1 MNATGGLGKG
11 LGELF
16 ARTDGIQNPRPG
28 VQPASNTASAPLG
41 DGSYLAELPVR
52 SISPNPRQP
61 RQVFDEDELREL
73 ADSLREIGL
82 LQPIVVRR
90 RGSESYEIIMG
101 ERRWRAAQLA
111 GLASLPAIVRAT
123 DDSAMLTDALLE
135 NLQRVQLNPLEEA
148 AAYQQLMNDF
158 NITQDELATRI
169 KRSRPQISN
178 TIRLLKLP
186 PTVQRKI
193 AAGVL
198 SAGHARALLGLPD
211 ADRQERLATKIIA
224 EGLSVR
230 ATEELVT
237 LQTRGAAKPARAT
250 VAKDPDPRLEQIAY
264 RLEDRLDTRVRVE
277 MGKRHGRITIEFA
290 GADDL
295 ERLVEL
301 LDPASNS

>member
-16 ARTDGIQNPRPG
+16 ARTDGTPSTRSGAQRLPD
-28 VQPASNTASAPLG
+28 TASAPLG
-41 DGSYLAELPVR
+41 DGSYLAELPVQ
-52 SISPNPRQP
+52 SIAPNPRQP
-61 RQVFDEDELREL
+61 RQVFDEDELHEL

-82 LQPIVVRR
+82 LQPIVVRQ
-90 RGSESYEIIMG
+90 RGVQFYEIIMG

-111 GLASLPAIVRAT
+111 GLTNLPAIVRAT
-123 DDSAMLTDALLE
+123 EDSAMLTDALLE

-148 AAYQQLMNDF
+148 AAYQQLMSDF
-158 NITQDELATRI
+158 NITQEELANRI

-186 PTVQRKI
+186 TTVQHKI

-198 SAGHARALLGLPD
+198 SAGHARALLGLSD
-211 ADRQERLATKIIA
+211 ADQQERLASKIIA

-237 LQTRGAAKPARAT
+237 VHTRTAAKPARAR
-250 VAKDPDPRLEQIAY
+250 VQRDPDPRLEQIAH

-277 MGKRHGRITIEFA
+277 TGKAHGRITIEFA
-290 GADDL
+290 GAEDL
-295 ERLVEL
+295 ERLIEM
-301 LDPASNS
+301 LDPVGDA